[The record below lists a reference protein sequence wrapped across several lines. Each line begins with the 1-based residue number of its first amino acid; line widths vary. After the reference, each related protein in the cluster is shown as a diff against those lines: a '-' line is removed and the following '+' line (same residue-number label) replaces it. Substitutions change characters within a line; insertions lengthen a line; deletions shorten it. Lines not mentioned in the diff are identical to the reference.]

1 MIKEN
6 IFPKK
11 ISIFP
16 LSNAIFFPRMVLPLN
31 IFEDRY
37 IQLVNDSMKGNRMF
51 GMVQPRNKK
60 NTSPEVY
67 NVGCLGKITSFNE
80 TTDKRLIITLSGL
93 TRFRIK
99 KELEKKKLYRIFEV
113 DYSEFLTDMKPIKN
127 ESFSLEKKNL
137 LNKIKIFFEKKN
149 YPINYNELSKLN
161 LDELVS
167 NVSMISPFSI
177 EEKQKLI
184 ETKKI
189 DNKVKV
195 LSEIINFNLLD
206 YEESKTIQ

>member
-1 MIKEN
+1 MKKEDLPN
-6 IFPKK
+6 I

-16 LSNAIFFPRMVLPLN
+16 LSNAIFFPRTILPLN

-37 IQLVNDSMKGNRMF
+37 LQLVDDCMKGNRMF
-51 GMVQPRNKK
+51 GMVQPRNRKDL
-60 NTSPEVY
+60 SPEVY
-67 NVGCLGKITSFNE
+67 NVGCLGKIISFNE
-80 TTDKRLIITLSGL
+80 TSDKRFIISLAGL

-99 KELEKKKLYRIFEV
+99 KELKKEKLYRSFEV
-113 DYSEFLTDMKPIKN
+113 DYSEFLNDLEIKKD
-127 ESFSLEKKNL
+127 ESFILEKKNL
-137 LNKIKIFFEKKN
+137 LKIIQFFFEKIN
-149 YPINYNELSKLN
+149 YPVKYNELSKLD
-161 LDELVS
+161 LDELIS

-189 DNKVKV
+189 DNKIKV
-195 LSEIINFNLLD
+195 LSEIINFNLVD

>member
-1 MIKEN
+1 MKKEDLPN
-6 IFPKK
+6 K

-16 LSNAIFFPRMVLPLN
+16 LSNAIFFPRTVLPLN

-37 IQLVNDSMKGNRMF
+37 LQLVNDSMKGNRMF

-60 NTSPEVY
+60 DTSPEVY

-99 KELEKKKLYRIFEV
+99 KELEKKKLYRSFEV
-113 DYSEFLTDMKPIKN
+113 DYSEFLTDMEPIKDV
-127 ESFSLEKKNL
+127 SFSLEKKNL
-137 LNKIKIFFEKKN
+137 LNKIKVFFEKNN
-149 YPINYNELSKLN
+149 YLANYNELSKLD
-161 LDELVS
+161 LDELIS

>member
-1 MIKEN
+1 MKKEDLPN
-6 IFPKK
+6 I

-16 LSNAIFFPRMVLPLN
+16 LSNAIFFPRTILPLN

-37 IQLVNDSMKGNRMF
+37 LQLVDDCMKGNRMF
-51 GMVQPRNKK
+51 GMVQPRNRKDL
-60 NTSPEVY
+60 SPEVY
-67 NVGCLGKITSFNE
+67 NVGCLGKIISFNE
-80 TTDKRLIITLSGL
+80 TSDKRFIISLAGL

-99 KELEKKKLYRIFEV
+99 KELKKEKLYRSFEV
-113 DYSEFLTDMKPIKN
+113 DYSEFLNDLEIKKD
-127 ESFSLEKKNL
+127 ESFILEKKNL
-137 LNKIKIFFEKKN
+137 LKIIQFFFEKIN
-149 YPINYNELSKLN
+149 YPVKYNELSKLD
-161 LDELVS
+161 LDELIS

-189 DNKVKV
+189 DNKIKV
-195 LSEIINFNLLD
+195 LSEIINSNLLD